1 VRCQSGWNTPRV
13 SGYRAPT
20 SSPRG
25 EPAEDLLSEGRLLRA
40 VLEAA
45 RESILVTEAELEL
58 PGPRIVY
65 VNPAFTRIT
74 GYAPEDVLGKTPRI
88 LQGPK
93 TDRAVLEHLRSSLG
107 HDGTFEGETINYRK
121 DGTEFLIQWYVVP
134 LVDDEGRTTHYLAVQ
149 RDVTD
154 ERRLMAIAAGV
165 NLAENLGYAIA
176 GIRHELAN
184 PVNAIKLSLLLL
196 ERRIARGATAEE
208 MAELTRRMLD
218 DVERVEYLLGALK
231 HYGAMERAVL
241 EPVAVDAFVRRLA
254 DLVREELE
262 VRAQSI
268 ELVLDAGAAEAM
280 ADPRALHQVLLNLVT
295 NAADAVGARSTTR
308 IVLRTEAVGSRVRIT
323 VEDDGPGMTAA
334 ELARLGQPFFT
345 TKQRGTG
352 LGLSIVRRLVSAMRG
367 LLSIDSEAGHG
378 TRVRVELERV

>member
-1 VRCQSGWNTPRV
+1 MGWDTPRV
-13 SGYRAPT
+13 SGHSASTPSPARVPT
-20 SSPRG
+20 
-25 EPAEDLLSEGRLLRA
+25 EDLLSEGRLLRA

-74 GYAPEDVLGKTPRI
+74 GYAPEDVLGKTPRV

-93 TDRAVLEHLRSSLG
+93 TDRAVLERLRDSLG
-107 HDGTFEGETINYRK
+107 RDGTFEGETINYRK

-134 LVDDEGRTTHYLAVQ
+134 LVDERGRTTHYLAVQ
-149 RDVTD
+149 RDVTE

-184 PVNAIKLSLLLL
+184 PINAIKLSLLAL
-196 ERRIARGATAEE
+196 ERRIARGATTEE
-208 MAELTRRMLD
+208 MTELTRRMLG

-241 EPVAVDAFVRRLA
+241 EPVAIDEFLRGLA

-262 VRAQSI
+262 RREQSI
-268 ELVLDAGAAEAM
+268 ELALGAGLAEAK
-280 ADPRALHQVLLNLVT
+280 ADPRALHQVMFNLVT
-295 NAADAVGARSTTR
+295 NAADAGGGQRTSRV
-308 IVLRTEAVGSRVRIT
+308 VLRSEATESRVRIV
-323 VEDDGPGMTAA
+323 VEDDGPGMTPA

-367 LLSIDSEAGHG
+367 LLTIESEAGRG
-378 TRVRVELERV
+378 TRVSVELERA

>member
-1 VRCQSGWNTPRV
+1 V
-13 SGYRAPT
+13 
-20 SSPRG
+20 
-25 EPAEDLLSEGRLLRA
+25 PAEDLLSEGRLLRA

-74 GYAPEDVLGKTPRI
+74 GYAPDDVIGRTPRV

-93 TDRAVLEHLRSSLG
+93 TDRTVLERLRDSLG

-134 LVDDEGRTTHYLAVQ
+134 LLDERGRTTHYLAVQ
-149 RDVTD
+149 RDVTE
-154 ERRLMAIAAGV
+154 ERRLTAIAAGV

-184 PVNAIKLSLLLL
+184 PINAIKLSLLAL

-208 MAELTRRMLD
+208 MAELTGRMLG

-231 HYGAMERAVL
+231 HYGAMEHAVL
-241 EPVAVDAFVRRLA
+241 EPVAIDEFLRGMA

-262 VRAQSI
+262 RRDQSI
-268 ELVLDAGAAEAM
+268 ELALGAGAAEAK
-280 ADPRALHQVLLNLVT
+280 ADPRALHQVMFNLIT
-295 NAADAVGARSTTR
+295 NAADAAGGQRTSRVLLRS
-308 IVLRTEAVGSRVRIT
+308 VATESRVRIV
-323 VEDDGPGMTAA
+323 VEDDGPGMTPA

-367 LLSIDSEAGHG
+367 LLEIESESGRG
-378 TRVRVELERV
+378 TRVSVELERA

>member
-1 VRCQSGWNTPRV
+1 M

-20 SSPRG
+20 SSPAG
-25 EPAEDLLSEGRLLRA
+25 VPAEDLLSEGRLLRA

-74 GYAPEDVLGKTPRI
+74 GYAPDDVIGRTPRV

-93 TDRAVLEHLRSSLG
+93 TDRTVLERLRDSLG

-134 LVDDEGRTTHYLAVQ
+134 LLDERGRTTHYLAVQ
-149 RDVTD
+149 RDVTE
-154 ERRLMAIAAGV
+154 ERRLTAIAAGV

-184 PVNAIKLSLLLL
+184 PINAIKLSLLAL

-208 MAELTRRMLD
+208 MAELTGRMLG

-231 HYGAMERAVL
+231 HYGAMEHAVL
-241 EPVAVDAFVRRLA
+241 EPVAIDEFLRGMA

-262 VRAQSI
+262 RRDQSI
-268 ELVLDAGAAEAM
+268 ELALGAGAAEAK
-280 ADPRALHQVLLNLVT
+280 ADPRALHQVMFNLIT
-295 NAADAVGARSTTR
+295 NAADAAGGQRTSRVLLRS
-308 IVLRTEAVGSRVRIT
+308 VATESRVRIV
-323 VEDDGPGMTAA
+323 VEDDGPGMTPA

-367 LLSIDSEAGHG
+367 LLEIESESGRG
-378 TRVRVELERV
+378 TRVSVELERA